1 MRHQITAGQPGC
13 GRPVKCLSPRLPPP
27 LSPLAQRFPG
37 SLPLRQAWQCP
48 CTASVFCRPAP
59 PEQSKALMFPEEA
72 LVESSFLLA
81 WEPGLLPVNK
91 SHEKNGLGKPPA
103 GLCPFAENLAGPFC

>member
-1 MRHQITAGQPGC
+1 MPFPTLAPSAFSTGTEISWISAPAESLAVPLHG
-13 GRPVKCLSPRLPPP
+13 LSILPSSSSRAE
-27 LSPLAQRFPG
+27 L
-37 SLPLRQAWQCP
+37 
-48 CTASVFCRPAP
+48 
-59 PEQSKALMFPEEA
+59 QSKALMFPEEA

>member
-1 MRHQITAGQPGC
+1 
-13 GRPVKCLSPRLPPP
+13 
-27 LSPLAQRFPG
+27 
-37 SLPLRQAWQCP
+37 
-48 CTASVFCRPAP
+48 
-59 PEQSKALMFPEEA
+59 MFPEEA